1 GESIFGFQRFLLRHF
16 RVQRVRTGV
25 LIALVCA
32 LILAG
37 VGLLDPRALG
47 PGNHLTSEILA
58 GREHIGITTIVAR
71 FVTTLVS
78 YVSGCAGGI
87 FAPSLALGASLGSW
101 ISSWW
106 VGQNAVLLSLLGM
119 IAVLTGV
126 TLCPFTSFV
135 LILEMTDRH
144 NAIFAM
150 MLTAL
155 AAQASAHLITRDSFY
170 EKSKRTIR
178 AALVAG
184 SGHRRRAEDRPA
196 LAEGRESGVEAEAL
210 PDLFPREE

>member
-1 GESIFGFQRFLLRHF
+1 
-16 RVQRVRTGV
+16 
-25 LIALVCA
+25 VCA
-32 LILAG
+32 LILVG
-37 VGLLDPRALG
+37 VGLLDAHALG
-47 PGNHLTSEILA
+47 PGNRLISEILEGRVHA
-58 GREHIGITTIVAR
+58 GIETVASR
-71 FVTTLVS
+71 FVTTLVT

-101 ISSWW
+101 LSSWW
-106 VGQNAVLLSLLGM
+106 TAQNVVLMSLLGM

-155 AAQASAHLITRDSFY
+155 AAQASAHLITRHSFY
-170 EKSKRTIR
+170 EKS
-178 AALVAG
+178 
-184 SGHRRRAEDRPA
+184 RRAILTGLIRRVEVAPA
-196 LAEGRESGVEAEAL
+196 PVL
-210 PDLFPREE
+210 PRAD